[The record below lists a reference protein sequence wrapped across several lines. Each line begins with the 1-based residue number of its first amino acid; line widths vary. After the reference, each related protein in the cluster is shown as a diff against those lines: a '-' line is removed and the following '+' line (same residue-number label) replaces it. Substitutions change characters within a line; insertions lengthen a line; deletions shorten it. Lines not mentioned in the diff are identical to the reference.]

1 MRGSL
6 KNKEVKIGMVGI
18 YKITNQKN
26 QKSYIGQSIHCGKR
40 FDEHYKGN

>member
-6 KNKEVKIGMVGI
+6 KIRRWKIEMVGI
-18 YKITNQKN
+18 YKITNQQN